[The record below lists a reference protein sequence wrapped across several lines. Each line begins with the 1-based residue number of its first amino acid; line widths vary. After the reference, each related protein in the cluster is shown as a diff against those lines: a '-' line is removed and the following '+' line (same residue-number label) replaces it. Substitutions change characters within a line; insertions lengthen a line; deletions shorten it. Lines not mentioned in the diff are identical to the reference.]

1 MPFSDTTDRIIDR
14 HELRRLVPYSLTHIY
29 RLEAQGH
36 FPERIKL
43 GANRVGW
50 SLVEVMN
57 WIAERKDA
65 RGKAVSLYHD

>member
-1 MPFSDTTDRIIDR
+1 MSKTESTDRIIDR
-14 HELRRLVPYSLTHIY
+14 HELSRLIPYSLTHIH
-29 RLEAQGH
+29 RLEAQGK

-50 SLVEVMN
+50 SLAEIMD
-57 WIAERKDA
+57 WIAQRKDA

>member
-1 MPFSDTTDRIIDR
+1 MSHAENIDRIIDR
-14 HELRRLVPYSLTHIY
+14 HELTRLVPYSLTHIY
-29 RLEAQGH
+29 RLEAEGL

-50 SLVEVMN
+50 SLLEVLD

-65 RGKAVSLYHD
+65 RIATNYDGGA